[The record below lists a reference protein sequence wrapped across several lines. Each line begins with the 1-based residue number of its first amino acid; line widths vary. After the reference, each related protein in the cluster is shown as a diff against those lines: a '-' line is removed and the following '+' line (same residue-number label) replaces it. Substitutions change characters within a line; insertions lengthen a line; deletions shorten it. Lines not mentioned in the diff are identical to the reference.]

1 MSHYVVDQTFE
12 KTSFFDHVVNSMKY
26 KYEDNEYGQTIELYG
41 NKVCCNPKMNPR
53 TCKNM
58 QYSQFGTPYT
68 HVNITMIYNFSP
80 LCVPA
85 ELGGCLVVPDPLHE
99 AKKNRIIQLY
109 SIVYRHIFLAIAF
122 RNNFKE
128 LNA

>member
-1 MSHYVVDQTFE
+1 
-12 KTSFFDHVVNSMKY
+12 
-26 KYEDNEYGQTIELYG
+26 
-41 NKVCCNPKMNPR
+41 MNPR
-53 TCKNM
+53 TCKNL
-58 QYSQFGTPYT
+58 QEHAVQSVWYPISYRGGVGT

-99 AKKNRIIQLY
+99 AKKNPIIQLY